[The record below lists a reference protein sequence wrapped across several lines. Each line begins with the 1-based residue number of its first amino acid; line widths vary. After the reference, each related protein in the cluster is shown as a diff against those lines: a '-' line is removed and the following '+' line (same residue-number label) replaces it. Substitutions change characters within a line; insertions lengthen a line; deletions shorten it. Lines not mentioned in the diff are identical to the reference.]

1 MRHNACQ
8 SDRSY
13 EKSFSRVI
21 FSQVGANMFFSAQI
35 CCFFLDTN
43 MCGSVRELA
52 SRRITRVIKGQEE
65 YGDKIKT
72 SPLLT
77 ELVVANIRSR
87 LRS

>member
-1 MRHNACQ
+1 MCQ
-8 SDRSY
+8 SQQD
-13 EKSFSRVI
+13 VL
-21 FSQVGANMFFSAQI
+21 GP
-35 CCFFLDTN
+35 
-43 MCGSVRELA
+43 GLA
-52 SRRITRVIKGQEE
+52 ARITRVIKGREE

>member
-1 MRHNACQ
+1 MRFCLFQ
-8 SDRSY
+8 PRD
-13 EKSFSRVI
+13 
-21 FSQVGANMFFSAQI
+21 FFSSGREYV
-35 CCFFLDTN
+35 FFSTNMLFFFDTN

>member
-1 MRHNACQ
+1 MRHNACLC
-8 SDRSY
+8 D
-13 EKSFSRVI
+13 KSFSRVI
-21 FSQVGANMFFSAQI
+21 FSQVGANIFFQHKYV
-35 CCFFLDTN
+35 FFLDTN

-52 SRRITRVIKGQEE
+52 SRRITRVIKGREE

>member
-1 MRHNACQ
+1 
-8 SDRSY
+8 
-13 EKSFSRVI
+13 
-21 FSQVGANMFFSAQI
+21 
-35 CCFFLDTN
+35 

-87 LRS
+87 LCS

>member
-1 MRHNACQ
+1 MRFCLFQ
-8 SDRSY
+8 PRD
-13 EKSFSRVI
+13 
-21 FSQVGANMFFSAQI
+21 FFSSGREYV
-35 CCFFLDTN
+35 FFSTN

-52 SRRITRVIKGQEE
+52 SRRITRVIKGREE

>member
-1 MRHNACQ
+1 MRFCLFQ
-8 SDRSY
+8 PRDF
-13 EKSFSRVI
+13 FSSGREYVF
-21 FSQVGANMFFSAQI
+21 FSTNMFF
-35 CCFFLDTN
+35 FLFDTN

-52 SRRITRVIKGQEE
+52 SRRITRVIKGREE

>member
-1 MRHNACQ
+1 
-8 SDRSY
+8 
-13 EKSFSRVI
+13 
-21 FSQVGANMFFSAQI
+21 MF
-35 CCFFLDTN
+35 FFLDTN

-52 SRRITRVIKGQEE
+52 SRRITRVIKGREE